1 MFLIIQ
7 SVSGPSLEKKMYTA
21 MEDLA
26 IGIVIGE
33 GQSARSRKNIIAQ
46 ITLIGVT
53 TRLGVISTPLRDRF
67 SIPLSFQF
75 YQIEKSQKIVVNVSQ
90 KRTIKLDQDG
100 TEEIAKRARATPRI
114 TIRLFQRVRDFAT
127 YQKMIQR

>member
-33 GQSARSRKNIIAQ
+33 GQSARSTKILLPKV
-46 ITLIGVT
+46 TLIGAT
-53 TRLGVISTPLRDRF
+53 TSLGLISTPSRDRF

-75 YQIEKSQKIVVNVSQ
+75 YQIEHISKIVLNVPQ
-90 KRTIKLDQDG
+90 YLPKK
-100 TEEIAKRARATPRI
+100 
-114 TIRLFQRVRDFAT
+114 
-127 YQKMIQR
+127 